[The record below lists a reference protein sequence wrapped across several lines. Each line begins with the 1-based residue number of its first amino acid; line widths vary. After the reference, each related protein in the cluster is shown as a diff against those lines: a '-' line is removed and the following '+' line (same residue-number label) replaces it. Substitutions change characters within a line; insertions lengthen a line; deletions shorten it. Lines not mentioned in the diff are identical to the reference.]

1 MPLHIVTEA
10 ERCLQCKNP
19 MCQKGCP
26 VHTPIPQVIQLFK
39 EHKLMEAGE
48 MLFRNN
54 PLSLVCSMVCNH
66 AKQCAGNCIRGRKDS
81 PVHFSSIETYISDM
95 YLDRMH
101 ASVPLKRVDKKV
113 AVIGAGPAGI
123 TVAVMMAA
131 EGYHVTIFEWKS
143 KIGGVMQYGIPEFRL
158 QKSILDRYEARLEEM
173 GIQIRLNATIG
184 SILMIDDLFRD
195 GYDSV
200 FVGTGA
206 ERPRTLGIRGE
217 SLGNVHFAMNYLANP
232 KAHHLGNRVAVIG
245 VGNAAM
251 DVARTAL
258 RNGTK
263 SVTLYAM
270 GKEIAASSSEVA
282 YAQLD
287 GAEIETGMQVQEIT
301 EDGPVFCRTIYG
313 ENDEIVGHEDER
325 IQVHADS
332 TIISI
337 SQIPRG
343 KLVRTTSGLTASEH
357 GLLIVDENYMTTR
370 AGVFAAGDVVTG
382 AKTVVH
388 AVDGAKKAAEAM
400 MKYMNG
406 ELEAKPESDTQE

>member
-10 ERCLQCKNP
+10 KRCLQCKNP
-19 MCQKGCP
+19 KCQQGCP
-26 VHTPIPQVIQLFK
+26 VHTPIPEIIKLFK
-39 EHKLMEAGE
+39 ENKLMEAGE
-48 MLFRNN
+48 ILFRNN
-54 PLSLVCSMVCNH
+54 PLSVICSEVCNH
-66 AKQCAGNCIRGRKDS
+66 AKQCAGNCIRGIKDS
-81 PVHFSSIETYISDM
+81 PVHFSSIENYISDM

-101 ASVPLKRVDKKV
+101 ASVPLKRIDKHV

-123 TVAVMMAA
+123 TVAVLLAM
-131 EGYHVTIFEWKS
+131 EGYHVTIFEWHS

-158 QKSILDRYEARLEEM
+158 PKSILDRYEARLEEF

-184 SILMIDDLFRD
+184 STLIIDNLIRD
-195 GYDSV
+195 GYDCV
-200 FVGTGA
+200 FIGTGA
-206 ERPRTLGIRGE
+206 ERPRSLGIKGE

-263 SVTLYAM
+263 EVTMYAM

-282 YAQLD
+282 YAKLD

-301 EDGPVFCRTIYG
+301 EQGPVFKRTKYG
-313 ENDEIVGHEDER
+313 ENDEIIGTEDEL
-325 IQVHADS
+325 IQTYADS
-332 TIISI
+332 TIIAI
-337 SQIPRG
+337 SQIPRA
-343 KLVRTTSGLTASEH
+343 KLVRTTSGLLAGDN
-357 GLLIVDENYMTTR
+357 GLLIVDENYMTTKR
-370 AGVFAAGDVVTG
+370 GVFAAGDVVTG

-400 MKYMNG
+400 KKYMNG
-406 ELEAKPESDTQE
+406 EL

>member
-10 ERCLQCKNP
+10 ERCYNCKKPQC
-19 MCQKGCP
+19 QEGCP
-26 VHTPIPQVIQLFK
+26 VHTPIPQIIQLFK

-48 MLFRNN
+48 ILFKNN
-54 PLSLVCSMVCNH
+54 PMSAVCSEVCNH
-66 AKQCAGNCIRGRKDS
+66 AQQCAGHCIRGKKDS
-81 PVHFSSIETYISDM
+81 PVHFSSIENYISEM
-95 YLDRMH
+95 YLDRMP
-101 ASVPLKRVDKKV
+101 SFKPEVKKNKHV
-113 AVIGAGPAGI
+113 AVIGSGPAGI
-123 TVAVMMAA
+123 TVAVLLAM
-131 EGYHVTIFEWKS
+131 EGYSVTIFEWKS

-158 QKSILDRYEARLEEM
+158 PKSLLDRYEQRLEEM

-195 GYDSV
+195 GYASI

-206 ERPRTLGIRGE
+206 ERPRTLGIKGE
-217 SLGNVHFAMNYLANP
+217 SLGNVHYAMNYLANP
-232 KAHHLGNRVAVIG
+232 KAHHLGNKVAVIG

-263 SVTLYAM
+263 EVTLYAM
-270 GKEIAASSSEVA
+270 GKDIAASSHEVA
-282 YAQLD
+282 YAKLD

-301 EDGPVFCRTIYG
+301 ERGPVFKRTIYG
-313 ENDEIVGHEDER
+313 ENDEIVGAEDEL
-325 IQVHADS
+325 IQVDADS

-337 SQIPRG
+337 SQVPRG
-343 KLVRTTSGLTASEH
+343 KLVRTTQGLDADER

-370 AGVFAAGDVVTG
+370 EGVFAAGDVVTG

-388 AVDGAKKAAEAM
+388 AVEGAKQAAQAM
-400 MKYMNG
+400 IKFM
-406 ELEAKPESDTQE
+406 ERDSE

>member
-10 ERCLQCKNP
+10 ERCLGCKKPQC
-19 MCQKGCP
+19 QVGCP
-26 VHTPIPQVIQLFK
+26 VHTPIPEIIKLFK

-48 MLFRNN
+48 ILFKNN
-54 PLSLVCSMVCNH
+54 PMSAICSEVCNH
-66 AKQCAGNCIRGRKDS
+66 AQQCAGHCIRGKKDS
-81 PVHFSSIETYISDM
+81 PVHFSSIENYISEM
-95 YLDRMH
+95 YLDRMQI
-101 ASVPLKRVDKKV
+101 SCPEIKKDKHV
-113 AVIGAGPAGI
+113 AVIGSGPAGL
-123 TVAVMMAA
+123 TVAVLLNMQ
-131 EGYHVTIFEWKS
+131 GYHVTVFEWKS

-158 QKSILDRYEARLEEM
+158 PKSLLDRYQARLEEM

-195 GYDSV
+195 GYASI
-200 FVGTGA
+200 FIGTGA
-206 ERPRTLGIRGE
+206 ERPRTLGIKGE
-217 SLGNVHFAMNYLANP
+217 SLGNVHYAMNYLANP
-232 KAHHLGNRVAVIG
+232 KAHHLGEKVAVIG

-263 SVTLYAM
+263 EVTLYAM
-270 GKEIAASSSEVA
+270 GKEIAASSHEVA
-282 YAQLD
+282 YAKLD

-301 EDGPVFCRTIYG
+301 EKGPVFKKTIYG
-313 ENDEIVGHEDER
+313 ENDEIIGTEDEL
-325 IQVHADS
+325 IQVEANS

-343 KLVRTTSGLTASEH
+343 KLVRTTSGLMAAEN

-370 AGVFAAGDVVTG
+370 EGVFAAGDVVTG

-388 AVDGAKKAAEAM
+388 AVEGAKKAAEAM
-400 MKYMNG
+400 INFMENK
-406 ELEAKPESDTQE
+406 

>member
-10 ERCLQCKNP
+10 ERCLQCKRP
-19 MCQKGCP
+19 MCQEGCP

-39 EHKLMEAGE
+39 DHKLMEAGE
-48 MLFRNN
+48 ILFRNN
-54 PLSLVCSMVCNH
+54 PLSLVCSAVCNH
-66 AKQCAGNCIRGRKDS
+66 AKQCAGHCIRGRKDS
-81 PVHFSSIETYISDM
+81 PVHFSSIENYISDM

-101 ASVPLKRVDKKV
+101 ASIPSKRLDKKV

-123 TVAVMMAA
+123 TVAVIMAH

-158 QKSILDRYEARLEEM
+158 AKSILDRYESRLEEM

-184 SILMIDDLFRD
+184 SVLMIDDLFRD

-232 KAHHLGNRVAVIG
+232 KAHHLGRKVAVIG

-258 RNGTK
+258 RNGTH

-282 YAQLD
+282 YAELD

-301 EDGPVFCRTIYG
+301 EEGPVFCRTIYG
-313 ENDEIVGHEDER
+313 ENDEIIGHEDER

-370 AGVFAAGDVVTG
+370 EGVFAAGDVITG

-388 AVDGAKKAAEAM
+388 AVEGAKKAAEAM

-406 ELEAKPESDTQE
+406 ELASKSDTQE

>member
-10 ERCLQCKNP
+10 ERCLQCKKP
-19 MCQKGCP
+19 MCQAGCP

-48 MLFRNN
+48 MLFKNN
-54 PLSLVCSMVCNH
+54 PLSAVCSEVCDH
-66 AKQCAGNCIRGRKDS
+66 HKQCAGHCIRGRKDS
-81 PVHFSSIETYISDM
+81 PVHFSSIENYISEM
-95 YLDRMH
+95 YLDRMFI
-101 ASVPLKRVDKKV
+101 SVPAHRQDKKV
-113 AVIGAGPAGI
+113 AVIGSGPAGI
-123 TVAVMMAA
+123 TVAVIMASQ
-131 EGYHVTIFEWKS
+131 GYPVTMFEWKS

-158 QKSILDRYEARLEEM
+158 PKTILDRYQERLEEM

-195 GYDSV
+195 GYASI

-206 ERPRTLGIRGE
+206 ERPRTLGVKGE
-217 SLGNVHFAMNYLANP
+217 SFGNVHFAMNYLTNP
-232 KAHHLGNRVAVIG
+232 KAHHLGHTVAIIG

-258 RNGTK
+258 RNGSK

-282 YAQLD
+282 YAELD
-287 GAEIETGMQVQEIT
+287 GAEIQTGMQIQEIT
-301 EDGPVFCRTIYG
+301 EKGPVFKRTIYG
-313 ENDEIVGHEDER
+313 ENDEIIGAEDEL
-325 IQVHADS
+325 IQVEADS
-332 TIISI
+332 TIIAI

-343 KLVRTTSGLTASEH
+343 KLVRTTSGLTAAEN
-357 GLLIVDENYMTTR
+357 GLLIVDDNYMTTR
-370 AGVFAAGDVVTG
+370 LGVFAAGDVVTG

-388 AVDGAKKAAEAM
+388 AVDGAKKAADSM
-400 MKYMNG
+400 IRYMNG
-406 ELEAKPESDTQE
+406 ELE

>member
-1 MPLHIVTEA
+1 
-10 ERCLQCKNP
+10 
-19 MCQKGCP
+19 
-26 VHTPIPQVIQLFK
+26 
-39 EHKLMEAGE
+39 MEAGE
-48 MLFRNN
+48 MLFSNN
-54 PLSLVCSMVCNH
+54 PLSLVCSAVCNH

-81 PVHFSSIETYISDM
+81 PVHFSSIENYISDM

-101 ASVPLKRVDKKV
+101 ASVPLKRIDKKV

-123 TVAVMMAA
+123 TVAVLMARK
-131 EGYHVTIFEWKS
+131 GYHVTIFEWKS

-158 QKSILDRYEARLEEM
+158 PKSILDRYEARLEEM

-195 GYDSV
+195 GYDSI
-200 FVGTGA
+200 FIGTGA
-206 ERPRTLGIRGE
+206 ERPRTLGIKGE

-232 KAHHLGNRVAVIG
+232 KAHRLGNTVAVIG

-282 YAQLD
+282 YAELD

-301 EDGPVFCRTIYG
+301 EDGPVFCKTIYG

-357 GLLIVDENYMTTR
+357 GLLIVDDHYMTTR
-370 AGVFAAGDVVTG
+370 SGVFAAGDVVTG

-388 AVDGAKKAAEAM
+388 AVEGAKKAAEFM
-400 MKYMNG
+400 IQYMNG
-406 ELEAKPESDTQE
+406 ELEQVSKEDDK

>member
-10 ERCLQCKNP
+10 KRCLQCKNP
-19 MCQKGCP
+19 KCQQGCP
-26 VHTPIPQVIQLFK
+26 VHTPIPEIIKLFK
-39 EHKLMEAGE
+39 ENKLMEAGE
-48 MLFRNN
+48 ILFRNN
-54 PLSLVCSMVCNH
+54 PLSVICSEVCNH
-66 AKQCAGNCIRGRKDS
+66 AKQCAGNCIRGIKDS
-81 PVHFSSIETYISDM
+81 PVHFSSIENYISDM

-101 ASVPLKRVDKKV
+101 ASVPLKRIDKHV

-123 TVAVMMAA
+123 TVAVLLAM
-131 EGYHVTIFEWKS
+131 EGYHVTIFEWHS

-158 QKSILDRYEARLEEM
+158 PKSILDRYEARLEEF

-184 SILMIDDLFRD
+184 SVLIIDNLIRD
-195 GYDSV
+195 GYDCV
-200 FVGTGA
+200 FIGTGA
-206 ERPRTLGIRGE
+206 ERPRSLGIKGE

-263 SVTLYAM
+263 EVTMYAM

-282 YAQLD
+282 YAKLD

-301 EDGPVFCRTIYG
+301 EQGPVFKRTKYG
-313 ENDEIVGHEDER
+313 ENDEIIGTEDEL
-325 IQVHADS
+325 IQTYADS
-332 TIISI
+332 TIIAI
-337 SQIPRG
+337 SQIPRA
-343 KLVRTTSGLTASEH
+343 KLVRTTSGLLAGDN
-357 GLLIVDENYMTTR
+357 GLLIVDENYMTTKR
-370 AGVFAAGDVVTG
+370 GVFAAGDVVTG

-400 MKYMNG
+400 KKYMNG
-406 ELEAKPESDTQE
+406 EL

>member
-10 ERCLQCKNP
+10 NRCLQCKKP
-19 MCQKGCP
+19 KCQEGCP
-26 VHTPIPQVIQLFK
+26 VHTPIPEIIKLFK
-39 EHKLMEAGE
+39 ENKLMEAGE
-48 MLFRNN
+48 ILFRNN
-54 PLSLVCSMVCNH
+54 PLSVICSEVCNH
-66 AKQCAGNCIRGRKDS
+66 AKQCAGNCIRGIKDS
-81 PVHFSSIETYISDM
+81 PVHFSSIENYISDM

-101 ASVPLKRVDKKV
+101 ASVPLKRIDKHV
-113 AVIGAGPAGI
+113 AVIGAGPAGL
-123 TVAVMMAA
+123 TVAILLAM

-158 QKSILDRYEARLEEM
+158 PKTILDRYEERLEEL
-173 GIQIRLNATIG
+173 GIMIRLNATIG
-184 SILMIDDLFRD
+184 SVLVIDNLFRD
-195 GYDSV
+195 GYDCI

-206 ERPRTLGIRGE
+206 ERPRSLGIKGE

-258 RNGTK
+258 RNGTRE
-263 SVTLYAM
+263 VTLYAM

-282 YAQLD
+282 YAKLD

-301 EDGPVFCRTIYG
+301 ERGPVFKRTIYG
-313 ENDEIVGHEDER
+313 ENDEIIGTEDEL
-325 IQVHADS
+325 IQTDADS

-337 SQIPRG
+337 SQIPRA
-343 KLVRTTSGLTASEH
+343 KLVRTTSGLLAGDN
-357 GLLIVDENYMTTR
+357 GLLIVDENYMTTKR
-370 AGVFAAGDVVTG
+370 GVFAAGDVVTG

-400 MKYMNG
+400 KKFMNG
-406 ELEAKPESDTQE
+406 EI

>member
-10 ERCLQCKNP
+10 ERCYNCKKPQC
-19 MCQKGCP
+19 QEGCP
-26 VHTPIPQVIQLFK
+26 VHTPIPQIIQLFK

-48 MLFRNN
+48 ILFKNN
-54 PLSLVCSMVCNH
+54 PMSAVCSEVCNH
-66 AKQCAGNCIRGRKDS
+66 AQQCAGHCIRGKKDS
-81 PVHFSSIETYISDM
+81 PVHFSSIENYISEM
-95 YLDRMH
+95 YLDRMP
-101 ASVPLKRVDKKV
+101 SFKPEIKKDKHV
-113 AVIGAGPAGI
+113 AVIGSGPAGI
-123 TVAVMMAA
+123 TVAVLLAMQ
-131 EGYHVTIFEWKS
+131 GYRVTIFEWKS

-158 QKSILDRYEARLEEM
+158 PKSLLDRYEQSLEEM

-195 GYDSV
+195 GYASI

-206 ERPRTLGIRGE
+206 ERPRTLGIKGE
-217 SLGNVHFAMNYLANP
+217 SLGNVHYAMNYLANP
-232 KAHHLGNRVAVIG
+232 KAHHLGNKVAVIG

-263 SVTLYAM
+263 EVTLYAM
-270 GKEIAASSSEVA
+270 GKEIAASSHEVA
-282 YAQLD
+282 YAKLD
-287 GAEIETGMQVQEIT
+287 GAEIETGMQIQEIS
-301 EDGPVFCRTIYG
+301 ERGPVFKRTRYG
-313 ENDEIVGHEDER
+313 ENDEIIGTEDEL
-325 IQVHADS
+325 IQVDADS

-343 KLVRTTSGLTASEH
+343 KLVRTTHGLDADER

-370 AGVFAAGDVVTG
+370 EGVFAAGDVVTG

-388 AVDGAKKAAEAM
+388 AVEGAKLAAQSMIKFMER
-400 MKYMNG
+400 
-406 ELEAKPESDTQE
+406 E

>member
-10 ERCLQCKNP
+10 NRCLQCKKP
-19 MCQKGCP
+19 KCQEGCP
-26 VHTPIPQVIQLFK
+26 VHTPIPEIIRLFK
-39 EHKLMEAGE
+39 ENKLMEAGE
-48 MLFRNN
+48 ILFRNN
-54 PLSLVCSMVCNH
+54 PLSVICSEVCNH
-66 AKQCAGNCIRGRKDS
+66 AKQCAGNCIRGIKDS
-81 PVHFSSIETYISDM
+81 PVHFSSIENYISDM

-101 ASVPLKRVDKKV
+101 ASVPLKRIDKHV
-113 AVIGAGPAGI
+113 AIIGAGPAGL
-123 TVAVMMAA
+123 TVAILLAT

-158 QKSILDRYEARLEEM
+158 PKSILDRFESRLEEL
-173 GIQIRLNATIG
+173 GIMIRLNATIG
-184 SILMIDDLFRD
+184 SVLVIDNLFRD
-195 GYDSV
+195 GYDCI

-206 ERPRTLGIRGE
+206 ERPRSLGIKGE

-263 SVTLYAM
+263 EVTLYAM

-282 YAQLD
+282 YAKLD
-287 GAEIETGMQVQEIT
+287 GAEIETGMQIQEIT
-301 EDGPVFCRTIYG
+301 ETGPVFKRTIYG
-313 ENDEIVGHEDER
+313 ENDEIVGAEDEL
-325 IQVHADS
+325 IQTHADS

-337 SQIPRG
+337 SQVPRA
-343 KLVRTTSGLTASEH
+343 KLVRTTSGLLAGDN
-357 GLLIVDENYMTTR
+357 GLLIVDENYMTTKR
-370 AGVFAAGDVVTG
+370 GVFAAGDVVTG

-388 AVDGAKKAAEAM
+388 AVEGAKKAAEAM
-400 MKYMNG
+400 KKYMNG
-406 ELEAKPESDTQE
+406 EL

>member
-19 MCQKGCP
+19 LCQKGCP
-26 VHTPIPQVIQLFK
+26 VHTPIPEVIKLFK

-48 MLFRNN
+48 MLFSNN
-54 PLSLVCSMVCNH
+54 PLSLVCSAVCNH

-81 PVHFSSIETYISDM
+81 PVHFSSIENYISDM

-101 ASVPLKRVDKKV
+101 ASVPLKRIDKKV

-123 TVAVMMAA
+123 TVAVLMARK
-131 EGYHVTIFEWKS
+131 GYHVTIFEWKS

-158 QKSILDRYEARLEEM
+158 PKSILDRYEARLEEM

-195 GYDSV
+195 GYDSI
-200 FVGTGA
+200 FIGTGA
-206 ERPRTLGIRGE
+206 ERPRTLGIKGE

-232 KAHHLGNRVAVIG
+232 KAHRLGNTVAVIG

-282 YAQLD
+282 YAELD

-301 EDGPVFCRTIYG
+301 EDGPVFCKTIYG

-357 GLLIVDENYMTTR
+357 GLLIVDDHYMTTR
-370 AGVFAAGDVVTG
+370 SGVFAAGDVVTG

-388 AVDGAKKAAEAM
+388 AVEGAKKAAEFM
-400 MKYMNG
+400 IQYMNG
-406 ELEAKPESDTQE
+406 ELEQVSKEDDK